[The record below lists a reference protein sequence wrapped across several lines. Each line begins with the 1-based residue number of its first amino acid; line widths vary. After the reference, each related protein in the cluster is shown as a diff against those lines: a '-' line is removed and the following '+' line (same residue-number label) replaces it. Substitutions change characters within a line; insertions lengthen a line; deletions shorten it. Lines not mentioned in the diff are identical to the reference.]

1 MISPNDVS
9 NLFCFSFSCLSFAYT
24 CALTRPF
31 S

>member
-1 MISPNDVS
+1 VS
-9 NLFCFSFSCLSFAYT
+9 NFFCFSFSCLSFAYT

>member
-1 MISPNDVS
+1 VS
-9 NLFCFSFSCLSFAYT
+9 DSFCFSFSCLSLAYT